1 MKRRT
6 ALALLGGLVLPGA
19 LARPGNAAAPFT
31 QVAPGIY
38 VRQGVHQDATPEND
52 DEIANIGFIVGR
64 DAVMVIDPGGS
75 FEDGMRLRAAIR
87 ATTDR
92 PIRYVVFSHV
102 HPDHIF
108 GAGAFVA
115 DKPVFVGHAGLPAAL
130 AARGDFYQHELA
142 RMLGEARAGAWEMPT
157 RLVRDTTELDL
168 GDRKLVLTAHG
179 VAHTDNDLSVLDPQT
194 ATLWA
199 ADLLFV
205 DRIPSIDG
213 SLLGWLNELAKM
225 QALPAT
231 QAVPGHGPVLVPW
244 PAGMADEERYLETLA
259 RETRALI
266 ARGGDIEIAVVTVG
280 QGERDRWKLFDD
292 YHGHNV
298 TEAFKEL
305 EWE

>member
-6 ALALLGGLVLPGA
+6 ALALLGGLA
-19 LARPGNAAAPFT
+19 LARPANAAAPFT
-31 QVAPGIY
+31 QVAPGIH
-38 VRQGVHQDATPEND
+38 VRQGVHQDTTAEND
-52 DEIANIGFIVGR
+52 DEIANIGFIIGR

-75 FEDGMRLRAAIR
+75 GEDGMRLRAAIR

-92 PIRYVVFSHV
+92 PIRYVVLSHV

-108 GAGAFVA
+108 GASAFAA
-115 DKPVFVGHAGLPAAL
+115 DKPVFVGHARLPAAL
-130 AARGDFYQHELA
+130 AERGDFYRRELA
-142 RMLGEARAGAWEMPT
+142 GIVGEGRAGAWVMPT
-157 RLVRDTTELDL
+157 LLVRNTTELDL

-179 VAHTDNDLSVLDPQT
+179 VAHTANDLSVLDSQT

-205 DRIPSIDG
+205 DRVPSIDG
-213 SLLGWLNELAKM
+213 SLIGWLGELARMKT
-225 QALPAT
+225 LPAT

-244 PAGMADEERYLETLA
+244 PAGMAAEERYLETLA

-266 ARGGDIEIAVVTVG
+266 ARGGDIETAVATIG
-280 QGERDRWKLFDD
+280 LSERDRWKLFDD
-292 YHGHNV
+292 YNGHNV